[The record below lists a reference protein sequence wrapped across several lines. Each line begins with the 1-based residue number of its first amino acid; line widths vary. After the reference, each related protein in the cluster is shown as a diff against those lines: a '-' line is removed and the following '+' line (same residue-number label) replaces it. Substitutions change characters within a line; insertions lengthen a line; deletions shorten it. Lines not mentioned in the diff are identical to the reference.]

1 MSCDSQ
7 SLTSPLPSCLERNH
21 GTQIASLRFR
31 GWSKSIGEGLG
42 KTVVELTGEA
52 AADLKL
58 LERGTVI
65 VATAQH
71 WDALSRRWKQR
82 KNVQVLGRVGLT
94 DKFREAPLFS

>member
-1 MSCDSQ
+1 M
-7 SLTSPLPSCLERNH
+7 
-21 GTQIASLRFR
+21 
-31 GWSKSIGEGLG
+31 
-42 KTVVELTGEA
+42 VELTGEA

-82 KNVQVLGRVGLT
+82 KNVQVTGRGKREGERLGRRL
-94 DKFREAPLFS
+94 PLLFHTSDR